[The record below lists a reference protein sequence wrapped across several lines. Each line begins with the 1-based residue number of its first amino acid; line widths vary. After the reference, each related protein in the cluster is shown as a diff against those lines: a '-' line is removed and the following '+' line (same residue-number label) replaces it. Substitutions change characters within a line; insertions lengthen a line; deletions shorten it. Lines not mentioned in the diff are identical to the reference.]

1 MAGTTD
7 KLLTLPTGSKVA
19 LVVTLM
25 IGLGGFWYLNF
36 YADVVDNISSQTFR
50 SVQLAKQYEEE
61 KVQEKNLKELESV
74 IEALRVQSNRMRAAL
89 PDSLDLDDFLQNV
102 ENAALAAGLKLVEF
116 IPAEQSQEALYVR
129 IPVQLKLV
137 GRYSELVSF
146 FDSLRSLDR
155 IVNVENIEL
164 AALERNQARQL
175 VEATCV
181 ATTFMYKPISEQN
194 AAKGG
199 KK

>member
-1 MAGTTD
+1 VAGTTD

-19 LVVTLM
+19 IVIALM
-25 IGLGGFWYLNF
+25 IGLGGFWYLTF
-36 YADVVDNISSQTFR
+36 YADTIDDIKSQTLR
-50 SVQLAKQYEEE
+50 SIQLAQQYEDE
-61 KVQEKNLKELESV
+61 KVQEKNLKELETV
-74 IEALRVQSNRMRAAL
+74 IEALRVQSNRMRSAL
-89 PDSLDLDDFLQNV
+89 PESLDLDDFLQNV

-116 IPAEQSQEALYVR
+116 VPAGQSQEALYVR
-129 IPVQLKLV
+129 IPVKLKLI

-164 AALERNQARQL
+164 TALERHQARQL
-175 VEATCV
+175 VEASCV
-181 ATTFMYKPISEQN
+181 ATTFMYKPVSKQS

>member
-1 MAGTTD
+1 MASTTD

-19 LVVTLM
+19 LVLALM
-25 IGLGGFWYLNF
+25 VGLGGFWYLTF
-36 YADVVDNISSQTFR
+36 YADMVDDIRSQTSR
-50 SVQLAKQYEEE
+50 SIQLAQQYEEE
-61 KVQEKNLKELESV
+61 KIQEKNLQELEAV

-89 PDSLDLDDFLQNV
+89 PDTLDLDDFLQNV

-116 IPAEQSQEALYVR
+116 VPDEQSQEALYVR
-129 IPVQLKLV
+129 IPVKLKLV

-164 AALERNQARQL
+164 TALERNQARQL

-181 ATTFMYKPISEQN
+181 ATTFMYQPVSKPS
-194 AAKGG
+194 AGKGG
-199 KK
+199 RR

>member
-1 MAGTTD
+1 MASTTD

-19 LVVTLM
+19 LVLALM
-25 IGLGGFWYLNF
+25 VGLGGFWYLTF
-36 YADVVDNISSQTFR
+36 YADIVDDIRSQTSR
-50 SVQLAKQYEEE
+50 SRQLAQQYEEE
-61 KVQEKNLKELESV
+61 KVQEKNLQELEAV

-89 PDSLDLDDFLQNV
+89 PDTLDLDDFLQNV

-116 IPAEQSQEALYVR
+116 VPDEQSQEALYVR
-129 IPVQLKLV
+129 IPVNLKLV

-164 AALERNQARQL
+164 TALERGQARQL

-181 ATTFMYKPISEQN
+181 ATTFMYKPVSKPT

-199 KK
+199 KR